1 MSGNIH
7 QLINNFNAG
16 ELSPLVDVRSDT
28 GKYRTGCRLL
38 RNFIPRAVGGVFS
51 RPGTQYMGAAKYSN
65 KKARL
70 IDFNFSTTTSFQ
82 IEIGD
87 QYMRFWSNRAQV
99 EKSSV
104 SAWVT
109 LTAYVVGDYRTN
121 GGATYRCIVAH
132 TSGTFATDLA
142 ANKWVAQTAYEIES
156 PYLEADIFELQYRQI
171 NDIVYIVHPDYEPRK
186 LSRVADD
193 NWTLATVAWDWPA
206 VLDEN
211 SDSTT
216 ITPSATTGTG
226 ITLTASAALFNAN
239 HVGSYWQIAHR
250 REGSFCE
257 INVTGNGT
265 SATTLRV
272 VGSWEFAT
280 AGTWS
285 ATIYID
291 RSEDGGTTWQT
302 IRTFKGVS
310 DRNVAPISTKETK
323 EVYLRIRVANYVTH
337 TGTPRAWIEAVDSKV
352 YGLAKV
358 TGYTSA
364 TVVTADVVTTL
375 AATSATL
382 LWSEGAWSAH
392 QGYPRSVAFHE
403 QRIVYGGTAR
413 EPVRVWGSA
422 IGDFDDFRKGT
433 LDDNSFDYVMA
444 STQSSQIQWMCANSS
459 GLIIGT
465 GAEEWLMHSS
475 SDNAPI
481 TPTNVRVVR
490 QSSEGSEFIAAR
502 LVKNVV
508 LFVQRYGRT
517 VSEMAYSFEEDSMRA
532 NDLTLL
538 AEHVTEG
545 GIVQLAY
552 QARKDAILWAVTG
565 EGKLIGLTYQRE
577 HEVAAWHIHDTDGEF
592 ESVSCNYASTGSA
605 DEVWFVVKRTINGQT
620 VRYIES
626 FHLPMAG
633 LDFSDPDRLVNVD
646 CAKTYDGSAAT
657 SITGLS
663 HLEGEEVAI
672 KADGGTLPRDTVAS
686 GALTLDTAA
695 SVVVVGLPFVP
706 MIQPMKT
713 ELQLD
718 NGATRG
724 RRFRPS
730 RVVLSVYKSLGAQI
744 NHDPDSADTWS
755 EIPFRDSTDVLDEP
769 PPLVTDDLEWDVDAP
784 YGRAINVAIRQVDP
798 QPLNLLAMTAIFSVD
813 G

>member
-1 MSGNIH
+1 MSGNIYH
-7 QLINNFNAG
+7 LANNFNAG
-16 ELSPLVDVRSDT
+16 ELSPLIDVRSDT
-28 GKYRTGCRLL
+28 GKYRTGCRRM
-38 RNFIPRAVGGVFS
+38 RNMIPRAVGGAFS
-51 RPGTQYMGAAKYSN
+51 RPGTQYLGAAKHAA

-82 IEIGD
+82 IEAGD
-87 QYMRFWSNRAQV
+87 LYMRFWSNRAQV
-99 EKSSV
+99 AKSSV
-104 SAWVT
+104 VAWVT
-109 LTAYVVGDYRTN
+109 ATAYVVGDYRTN
-121 GGATYRCIVAH
+121 SGTTYRCLVAH

-142 ANKWVAQTAYEIES
+142 AAKWVAQTAYEIVS
-156 PYLEADIFELQYRQI
+156 PYLEADLFELQYRQI
-171 NDIVYIVHPDYEPRK
+171 NDVIYIVHPDYEPRK

-206 VLDEN
+206 TLDEN
-211 SDSTT
+211 AEATT
-216 ITPSATTGTG
+216 ITPSAVTGTG
-226 ITLTASAALFNAN
+226 ITLTASASLFTAN
-239 HVGSYWQIAHR
+239 HVGAYFQIAHR
-250 REGSFCE
+250 RESAFCE
-257 INVTGNGT
+257 AHITVNNT
-265 SATTLRV
+265 SSTLRV
-272 VGSWEFAT
+272 VGAWEVAT
-280 AGTWS
+280 SGTWA
-285 ATIYID
+285 ATIHVD
-291 RSEDGGTTWQT
+291 RSEDNGTTWQT
-302 IRTFKGVS
+302 IRTYKGLS
-310 DRNVAPISTKETK
+310 DRNVAPTRTTEPK
-323 EVYLRIRVANYVTH
+323 EVLLRVRVADWTSC
-337 TGTPRAWIEAVDSKV
+337 TGVPRAWIEAADSKV

-358 TGYTSA
+358 TAYTSA
-364 TVVTADVVTTL
+364 TVVTADVVKDI
-375 AATSATL
+375 ANTSATL

-403 QRIVYGGTAR
+403 QRIVYGGTSR

-422 IGDFDDFRKGT
+422 IGDFDTFRKGT
-433 LDDNSFDYVMA
+433 ADDDSFDYVMA

-465 GAEEWLMHSS
+465 GAEEWLLHSG
-475 SDNAPI
+475 SDTSPI

-538 AEHVTEG
+538 SEHVTEG

-552 QARKDAILWAVTG
+552 QARKDAVLWAVTG
-565 EGKLIGLTYQRE
+565 NGKLIGLTYQRE
-577 HEVAAWHIHDTDGEF
+577 HEVAAWHVHDTDGEF

-605 DEVWFVVKRTINGQT
+605 DEVWFIVKRTINGST

-626 FHLPMAG
+626 FDLKMAA
-633 LDFSDPDRLVNVD
+633 LNFDDPDRLVNAD
-646 CAKTYDGSAAT
+646 CAKTYDGAAAT

-686 GALTLDTAA
+686 GALTLDVAA
-695 SVVVVGLPFVP
+695 SVVVVGLPFIP
-706 MIQPMKT
+706 LIQPMKL
-713 ELQLD
+713 EMQVD
-718 NGATRG
+718 NGTTRG

-730 RVVLSVYKSLGAQI
+730 KVVLSVYKSLGAEI

-755 EIPFRDSTDVLDEP
+755 EIPFRDSTDILDEP
-769 PPLVTDDLEWDVDAP
+769 PPLVTDDLEWDVAAP
-784 YGRAINVAIRQVDP
+784 YGRSVNVAIRQIDP
-798 QPLNLLAMTAIFSVD
+798 QPLNLLAMTTIFSVD